1 MTAVGRVLVDRY
13 ELLEQR
19 GRGGLGRVWA
29 ARDLTESRDVAVK
42 LLHGPPDE
50 EAAALFVREARA
62 AAAPAHPG
70 LVAVLDVGQD
80 TDGTPFLVTELLAG
94 RDLRATLRAGLPEPA
109 TVAAWATQVCAALG
123 HAHRAGL
130 VHGDLKPADLF
141 VGEDGRVRVL
151 DLGLA
156 GHLAA
161 VAATGTRLLG
171 TLAYT
176 APERLR
182 GHPAEPRSDL
192 YALGCVLYEL
202 LTGTPPFGTADV
214 AATVYAQLDAIPEPP
229 ERRRADVPGQLSRL
243 VLDLLAKD
251 PARRPADAAAVAAR
265 LAETPPAAPAD
276 RPRPPVAPPLM
287 PAPPVPPPA
296 APPQPPLG
304 PPPAAPFPAPVAAP
318 FPTPLAASGE
328 DEEPRL
334 RRAAAAGD
342 PDAAVQLAYHLADTG
357 RETEA
362 EALYREALARDHP
375 EAANDLADLLAA
387 HDRAGEAE
395 ELYRRALAQ
404 GHPDAANNLGRLLV
418 RLGRAPEAEM
428 LFRHASA
435 HGHDDAANNLGLL
448 LAGSGRPDEAEQL
461 FRHVYAQ
468 GHPDAAVNLAGLL
481 GARGRLKEAEKLY
494 RRACTE
500 GHPDAALG
508 LAVLLERRGRT
519 REAEEMYRRAL
530 AEGHPA
536 AAGRLARFL
545 DAHGRGQEAMWL
557 RS

>member
-1 MTAVGRVLVDRY
+1 MTAVGRVLADRY

-42 LLHGPPDE
+42 LLHGPPDD
-50 EAAALFVREARA
+50 EAAALFVREARTA
-62 AAAPAHPG
+62 AALEHPG

-80 TDGTPFLVTELLAG
+80 TDGTPFLVTELLTG
-94 RDLRATLRAGLPEPA
+94 RDLRAMLRAGLPEPA
-109 TVAAWATQVCAALG
+109 SVAAWAAQVCAALE

-130 VHGDLKPADLF
+130 VHGDLKPTDLF
-141 VGEDGRVRVL
+141 VCEDGRVRVL

-156 GHLAA
+156 EHLAA

-182 GHPAEPRSDL
+182 GRAAEPRSDL

-202 LTGTPPFGTADV
+202 LTGAPPFGTGDA
-214 AATVYAQLDAIPEPP
+214 AATVYAQLEAIPEPP
-229 ERRRADVPGQLSRL
+229 ERRRANVPPQLSRL

-251 PARRPADAAAVAAR
+251 PAQRPADAASVAAR
-265 LAETPPAAPAD
+265 LTEPPPPAPAD
-276 RPRPPVAPPLM
+276 RPRPPAAPPLM
-287 PAPPVPPPA
+287 PAPPVAPPPA
-296 APPQPPLG
+296 PSRPPLG
-304 PPPAAPFPAPVAAP
+304 PPAPAAFPTPVAASG
-318 FPTPLAASGE
+318 TASVE
-328 DEEPRL
+328 DDEPRL

-362 EALYREALARDHP
+362 EALYREALARNHP

-387 HDRAGEAE
+387 HDRTGEAE

-435 HGHDDAANNLGLL
+435 HGHDDAANHLGLL

-461 FRHVYAQ
+461 FRHAYAQ
-468 GHPDAAVNLAGLL
+468 GHPDAAINLAGLL

-494 RRACTE
+494 RRAFTE
-500 GHPDAALG
+500 GHPDSAIG
-508 LAVLLERRGRT
+508 LAGLLEHRGRA

>member
-1 MTAVGRVLVDRY
+1 MTTVGRVLADRY

-29 ARDLTESRDVAVK
+29 AHDRTESRDVAVK
-42 LLHGPPDE
+42 LLHGPPDD
-50 EAAALFVREARA
+50 EAAARFVHEVRA

-70 LVAVLDVGQD
+70 LVAVLDVGRD
-80 TDGTPFLVTELLAG
+80 TDGTPFLVTELLTG
-94 RDLRATLRAGLPEPA
+94 RDLRATLGAGLPEPA
-109 TVAAWATQVCAALG
+109 NAVAWAAQVCAALE

-141 VGEDGRVRVL
+141 VGEDDRVRVL

-156 GHLAA
+156 RHLAA
-161 VAATGTRLLG
+161 VATTGTRLLG

-182 GHPAEPRSDL
+182 GQPAEPRSDL

-202 LTGTPPFGTADV
+202 LTGTPPFGTGDV

-229 ERRRADVPGQLSRL
+229 ERRGVDVPAHLSRL

-251 PARRPADAAAVAAR
+251 PAQRPADAASVAAR
-265 LAETPPAAPAD
+265 LTETPPPPPAD
-276 RPRPPVAPPLM
+276 RPRPPAAPPLM
-287 PAPPVPPPA
+287 PAPPVPPPP

-304 PPPAAPFPAPVAAP
+304 PPVFPPPVAA
-318 FPTPLAASGE
+318 AAAAADE
-328 DEEPRL
+328 DDEPQL
-334 RRAAAAGD
+334 RRAAASGD

-362 EALYREALARDHP
+362 EALYREALARNHP

-387 HDRAGEAE
+387 TDRAGEAE

-418 RLGRAPEAEM
+418 RLGRTPEAEM

-461 FRHVYAQ
+461 FRHAYAQ

-481 GARGRLKEAEKLY
+481 GARGRLKEAEKLC
-494 RRACTE
+494 RRALVE
-500 GHPDAALG
+500 GHPEAAIV
-508 LAVLLERRGRT
+508 LAGLLERRGRT

-530 AEGHPA
+530 AEAHPA
-536 AAGRLARFL
+536 AAGQLARFL
-545 DAHGRGQEAMWL
+545 DAQGRGGEAMWL